1 MTGKPIIA
9 VLGGT
14 GQEGGALA
22 LRWARVGYPVI
33 IGSRDGS
40 KASAAADRI
49 NSALRSDRASGAD
62 LLAAATQANI
72 VVLTVP
78 HAAQI
83 GTLEAVRGALDGKI
97 LVDVTVPLVPPKV
110 TRVQL
115 PDGGS
120 AVVKAQELLGKNV
133 KVVSAFQNISHDVL
147 TALDRP
153 IDCDVIVCGD
163 DKEARETVVCLARDA
178 GMRAWHGGVLANSA
192 AAEALTSVLIFLNG
206 RHKVHGAGIRITGI
220 ENKRSARLSVFA
232 PGDIPEVHP
241 HDDLAGIILDG
252 LARDNEALQD
262 GDVLIVAQKVVS
274 KAEDR
279 YVALSTVQASQKAL
293 DLADVTRKDA
303 RLIEL
308 ILRESTEVLRQREEL
323 IVVQHRLGYV
333 LANAGIDA
341 SNLQNVDGEER
352 VLLLPANP
360 DGSAVALRRE
370 LEKRT
375 GLRLAV
381 VINDSLGR
389 AWRRGTVGT
398 ALGSSGLPSLL
409 DLRGKPDRQGRLL
422 RSTEVGVADEVAAT
436 ASLLMGQASEGR
448 PVVVLRGFPYPLAED
463 TASKLIRD
471 KSMDLFR

>member
-1 MTGKPIIA
+1 MTEKPIIA

-22 LRWARVGYPVI
+22 LRWAKAGYRVV
-33 IGSRDGS
+33 IGSRDGT
-40 KASAAADRI
+40 KAAVAAEKI
-49 NSALRSDRASGAD
+49 NASLQSDRASGTD
-62 LLAAATQANI
+62 LLSAAGQASI

-78 HAAQI
+78 YAAQL
-83 GTLEAVRGALDGKI
+83 GTLEVVRDALDGKI
-97 LVDVTVPLVPPKV
+97 LIDVTVPLVPPKV

-115 PDGGS
+115 PQGGS
-120 AVVKAQELLGKNV
+120 AVVKAQELLGESV

-147 TALDRP
+147 AALDRP

-163 DKEARETVVCLARDA
+163 DKGAREAVVSLARDA

-206 RHKVHGAGIRITGI
+206 RHKVHGAGLRITGI
-220 ENKRSARLSVFA
+220 EKKKSARLSVFA
-232 PGDIPEVHP
+232 PSDIPEVRP
-241 HDDLAGIILDG
+241 HDDLAGIILDA
-252 LARDNEALQD
+252 LARDSDALQD
-262 GDVLIVAQKVVS
+262 GDVLIVAQKIVS
-274 KAEDR
+274 KAEGR
-279 YVALSTVQASQKAL
+279 SVALSSVHPSPRAL
-293 DLADVTRKDA
+293 ELAEVTHKDA

-308 ILRESTEVLRQREEL
+308 ILSESSEVLRQREEL

-341 SNLQNVDGEER
+341 SNVEMDGEER
-352 VLLLPANP
+352 VLLLPADP
-360 DGSAVALRRE
+360 DKSANALRRE
-370 LEKRT
+370 LEARS

-398 ALGSSGLPSLL
+398 ALGSSGLPALL
-409 DLRGKPDRQGRLL
+409 DLRGTPDRQGRQL

-448 PVVVLRGFPYPLAED
+448 PVVVLRGFPYPLVED
-463 TASKLIRD
+463 NAGALIRD

>member
-1 MTGKPIIA
+1 M
-9 VLGGT
+9 
-14 GQEGGALA
+14 A
-22 LRWARVGYPVI
+22 LRWVRAGYRVI
-33 IGSRDGS
+33 IGSRDNS

-62 LLAAATQANI
+62 LRSAATQASI
-72 VVLTVP
+72 AVLTVP
-78 HAAQI
+78 YAAQI
-83 GTLEAVRGALDGKI
+83 GTLETVRDALDGKI

-115 PDGGS
+115 PEGGS

-147 TALDRP
+147 AALDRS

-163 DKEARETVVCLARDA
+163 DKEARETVITLARDA
-178 GMRAWHGGVLANSA
+178 GMRAWHGGLLANSA

-206 RHKVHGAGIRITGI
+206 RHKVHGAGIRITGL
-220 ENKRSARLSVFA
+220 ENKRSARLSAFA
-232 PGDIPEVHP
+232 PSEIPEVRP
-241 HDDLAGIILDG
+241 HDDLAGIILDA
-252 LARDNEALQD
+252 LARDNDALQD
-262 GDVLIVAQKVVS
+262 GDVLVVAQKIVS
-274 KAEDR
+274 KAEGR
-279 YVALSTVQASQKAL
+279 SRALSTVHPSPRAL
-293 DLADVTRKDA
+293 ELSEVTHKDA

-308 ILRESTEVLRQREEL
+308 ILGESSEVLRQREEL
-323 IVVQHRLGYV
+323 IVVQHRRGYV

-341 SNLQNVDGEER
+341 SNLETVDGEEH
-352 VLLLPANP
+352 VLLLPA
-360 DGSAVALRRE
+360 DSDESAASLRRE
-370 LEKRT
+370 LEERT

-398 ALGSSGLPSLL
+398 ALGSSGLPALL
-409 DLRGKPDRQGRLL
+409 DLRGKPDRHGRLL

-463 TASKLIRD
+463 TASSLIRE
-471 KSMDLFR
+471 KAMDLFR